1 MDTPI
6 TRGANVADLLA
17 KTALSAVEQQLL
29 EILVDSSSPTGAWV
43 ARDRLQ
49 QLDHDVSSA
58 SVSRLL
64 SRLDA
69 LGLTQSA
76 GGKGRVV
83 TATGRRLGEYAR
95 DARAR
100 NSAHEEALQIQTVD
114 QVLDLLRARR
124 AIESEAARAAAG
136 RCVATEIVP
145 LRQLVAEHRAQLERE
160 GIARAQ
166 AMSFHRELSRLS
178 GNPLLIAMSDTILSE
193 RLEYL
198 ERVLDVVTSG
208 HDSFHHS
215 VDDHENIL
223 HAVEFG
229 DGDGAFEIMQ
239 AHLSR
244 LVREVESFA
253 ESDSARAFSSVLGLA
268 TP

>member
-1 MDTPI
+1 MCPTATP
-6 TRGANVADLLA
+6 TANVADLLA
-17 KTALSAVEQQLL
+17 KTALSALEQQLL
-29 EILVDSSSPTGAWV
+29 EILVDSSAPVGAWV
-43 ARDRLQ
+43 ARDHLRERG
-49 QLDHDVSSA
+49 HDVSSA

-64 SRLDA
+64 SRLDS
-69 LGLTQSA
+69 LGLTEPA
-76 GGKGRVV
+76 DGKGRVV

-100 NSAHEEALQIQTVD
+100 NSAHEQALQIQTID

-136 RCVATEIVP
+136 RCVSAQLAP
-145 LRQLVAEHRAQLERE
+145 LRQLVGDHRAQLARE
-160 GIARAQ
+160 GIARAH
-166 AMSFHRELSRLS
+166 AMSFHRELCRLS
-178 GNPLLIAMSDTILSE
+178 GNPLLIAMSDTVLSE

-208 HDSFHHS
+208 HDSFQHS
-215 VDDHENIL
+215 VDDHESIL
-223 HAVEFG
+223 HAVESG
-229 DGDGAFEIMQ
+229 ESERAFEVMH

-244 LVREVESFA
+244 LIQEVEEFA